1 MGAFQAALLFVPTAQ
16 SAANLAERANPP
28 YHSLLPSSKGIIMK
42 TSLALIFCAL
52 SLSLSAGTATAKT
65 RHAAQASGNALP
77 LKANG
82 CAHFTAGKGSY
93 RFSVPDEG
101 KALHSSASGVLTAP
115 DGETLY
121 MARGIDTDS
130 GAAFHFADL
139 PEAGSYAVRFDRG
152 GKVSVCIE

>member
-1 MGAFQAALLFVPTAQ
+1 M
-16 SAANLAERANPP
+16 
-28 YHSLLPSSKGIIMK
+28 
-42 TSLALIFCAL
+42 
-52 SLSLSAGTATAKT
+52 
-65 RHAAQASGNALP
+65 P